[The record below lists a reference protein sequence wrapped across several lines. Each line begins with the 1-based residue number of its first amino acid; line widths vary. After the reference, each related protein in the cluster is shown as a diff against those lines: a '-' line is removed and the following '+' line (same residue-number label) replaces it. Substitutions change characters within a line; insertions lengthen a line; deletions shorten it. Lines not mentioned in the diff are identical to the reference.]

1 MPIDDDDAWWAG
13 LAATRK
19 ASIRRWLTGGE
30 KPPPSPEELGLE
42 PILDEALEPRA
53 EAMPG

>member
-1 MPIDDDDAWWAG
+1 MPIDDDEWWAG

-19 ASIRRWLTGGE
+19 ASIRRWLTGGD

-42 PILDEALEPRA
+42 PILDEALQPRA